1 MGIQVLLFIV
11 VLITLPWMLFA
22 KPCLV
27 GRRRRR
33 QRKTYR
39 VLKKDDDQP
48 DPLHPSINERVYR
61 TGEAHDDNDA
71 LYGSD
76 YEYEEEGEEDDA
88 EHSLIEDHG
97 YADAQMHQC
106 VHTIEFVLGSVS
118 NTASYLRL
126 WALSLAHAELS
137 LVFWERIIL
146 TGLY

>member
-1 MGIQVLLFIV
+1 
-11 VLITLPWMLFA
+11 MLFA

-88 EHSLIEDHG
+88 EHSLIEDVSSERARVRWC
-97 YADAQMHQC
+97 ADVCDCSMGTPMRKCIKAC
-106 VHTIEFVLGSVS
+106 T
-118 NTASYLRL
+118 R
-126 WALSLAHAELS
+126 LSLFWAVCPT
-137 LVFWERIIL
+137 LVSES
-146 TGLY
+146 TSVCC